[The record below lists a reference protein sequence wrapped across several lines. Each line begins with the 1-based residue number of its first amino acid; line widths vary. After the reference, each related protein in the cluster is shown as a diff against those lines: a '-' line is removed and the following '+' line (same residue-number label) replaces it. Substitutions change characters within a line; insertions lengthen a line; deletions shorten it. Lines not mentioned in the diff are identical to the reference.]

1 MHAYAR
7 RRAVRTSDALARAW
21 AYALCAGDAFGPGRP
36 LAMDEKRVSGIE
48 EAKRPK
54 ILEISRLVGVGSR
67 LGERR
72 LRGHDIRH
80 CVPDSGLRSRGLKL
94 LRRLIRSHAGGR
106 TRRSGLRGVDTG
118 LLACED
124 VLDKPPASRTRSR
137 HKREA
142 PSMVKSGRVSRC
154 SPWDFGIDPAYL

>member
-1 MHAYAR
+1 
-7 RRAVRTSDALARAW
+7 
-21 AYALCAGDAFGPGRP
+21 
-36 LAMDEKRVSGIE
+36 MDEKRVSGIE

-94 LRRLIRSHAGGR
+94 LRRLIRSHDAGGR

-124 VLDKPPASRTRSR
+124 VLDQNQGEK
-137 HKREA
+137 E
-142 PSMVKSGRVSRC
+142 
-154 SPWDFGIDPAYL
+154 